1 MTHYS
6 YEHYADRDV
15 AEGFDALRFS
25 GPIGRHLAQVQERL
39 LFEVLEPLAGQ
50 RILDVGTGTGRAA
63 LVLAGAG
70 ALVVGLDASQEMLEV
85 AKTRARSAGVT
96 ARFGR
101 ADAHA
106 LPLSDRSVDAV
117 VCFRVLMH
125 VIDWRRALGE
135 LCRVARTTV
144 IVDFPSARSFA
155 ALESG
160 ARRLARRAG
169 RQVEAYRVL
178 SEREVRRELEA
189 HGFAVDLVRRQFVL
203 PIAAH
208 KAINRLGLTR
218 RVEGTLAALGL
229 LRLAGSP
236 VTLVARR

>member
-6 YEHYADRDV
+6 YQHYADREV

-25 GPIGRHLAQVQERL
+25 GPIGRYLAEVQEQL
-39 LFEVLEPLAGQ
+39 LFEVLEPLAG
-50 RILDVGTGTGRAA
+50 RRVLDVGTGTGRAA
-63 LVLAGAG
+63 LALAAGGAE
-70 ALVVGLDASQEMLEV
+70 VVGLDASHEMLTV
-85 AKTRARSAGVT
+85 AKARAASTGVA

-106 LPLSDRSVDAV
+106 LPLSDGSVDAV

-125 VIDWRRALGE
+125 VVDWRRALGE
-135 LCRVARTTV
+135 LCRVARACV
-144 IVDFPSARSFA
+144 VVDFPSARSVA
-155 ALESG
+155 AIESRV
-160 ARRLARRAG
+160 RRRAQRAG

-178 SEREVRRELEA
+178 SESDVRREFEA
-189 HGFAVDLVRRQFVL
+189 HGFGVQMVRRQFVL

-208 KAINRLGLTR
+208 KAVNRLGVTR
-218 RVEGTLAALGL
+218 RVESALAAVGL

-236 VTLVARR
+236 ITLVARR